1 MEEKKEL
8 LKELKG
14 IKKIENEEQYNQM
27 VARVELLL
35 PLVDDDTPED
45 NPNRIELEMLSN
57 LVADYSDDHFDI
69 IGNSNVEKKVSMD
82 KKILL
87 DYFSETVFTLN

>member
-27 VARVELLL
+27 VARVEQLL
-35 PLVDDDTPED
+35 PFVDDDTPED

-69 IGNSNVEKKVSMD
+69 NRE
-82 KKILL
+82 
-87 DYFSETVFTLN
+87 F

>member
-45 NPNRIELEMLSN
+45 DPNRIELEMLSN
-57 LVADYSDDHFDI
+57 LVADYSYDHFNI
-69 IGNSNVEKKVSMD
+69 NKE
-82 KKILL
+82 
-87 DYFSETVFTLN
+87 F

>member
-45 NPNRIELEMLSN
+45 DPNRIELEMLSN
-57 LVADYSDDHFDI
+57 LVADYSDDHFNI
-69 IGNSNVEKKVSMD
+69 NKE
-82 KKILL
+82 
-87 DYFSETVFTLN
+87 F